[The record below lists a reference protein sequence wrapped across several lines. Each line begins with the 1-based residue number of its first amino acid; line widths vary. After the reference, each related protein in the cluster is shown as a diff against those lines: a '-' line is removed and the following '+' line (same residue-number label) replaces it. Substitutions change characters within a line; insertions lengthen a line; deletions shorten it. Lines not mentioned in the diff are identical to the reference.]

1 MPIDVL
7 MQVLSFVGAPTPLL
21 AMAVAAVRSKLQ
33 RTSHLLKAQFPTIVP
48 MRIPSSFHGHHSP
61 IVEQAASS
69 IPVAMS
75 RSEAT
80 WTSVFGGIPETV
92 IKPWKPLPRKTYLFK
107 RVNLVDAAQGAIIS
121 NVNVKIAD
129 GVIKLVEKNDPRI
142 VGLAQHLR
150 GEDDLGPV
158 TEVDLDGKFLCP
170 GLIDCH
176 VHVSSVPGELSLSS
190 AAAISDPA
198 ISLLRQPFVCSQ
210 MLSRGFTTVRDTG
223 GATLALKEA
232 IEDGVFPGP
241 RLFICNRAL
250 SQTGGHGDLRGAH
263 DHGNQGGGCC
273 GGSAGQLAVVCDG
286 VPECIRAAREQ
297 LRTGADFIKIM
308 VGGGVASPT
317 DRLTNTQFTAA
328 EVRAICDVAES
339 YGTYVTAHAYT
350 PKAIRHAIDNGV
362 KGIEHGNLID
372 ESTARYMAE
381 KGIWLTPTLVTYDAM
396 ASDEYAG
403 FLPPQNQKKNEEVLR
418 QGLKSLSIAE
428 KAGVNMCYGSDL
440 LGPLTRE
447 QSKEFGIRSVILK
460 SKQVLQAATVNA
472 AKMLGQE
479 SFLGQLKPGYAADML
494 ILNINPLNEVAALD
508 EPEKHVL
515 AVIKDGRVYVS
526 RWRKLPLD
534 ATQGEELIE

>member
-1 MPIDVL
+1 
-7 MQVLSFVGAPTPLL
+7 
-21 AMAVAAVRSKLQ
+21 
-33 RTSHLLKAQFPTIVP
+33 
-48 MRIPSSFHGHHSP
+48 
-61 IVEQAASS
+61 
-69 IPVAMS
+69 MS

-92 IKPWKPLPRKTYLFK
+92 IKPWKPPPRKTYLFK
-107 RVNLVDAAQGAIIS
+107 RANLVDTAQGAIIS

-142 VGLAQHLR
+142 AGLAHHLR

-176 VHVSSVPGELSLSS
+176 VHVSAVPGELSLSS

-232 IEDGVFPGP
+232 LDDGVFPGP

-263 DHGNQGGGCC
+263 DHGSQGGGCC

-362 KGIEHGNLID
+362 KVIEHGNLID

-403 FLPPQNQKKNEEVLR
+403 FLPPENQRKNEEVLR
-418 QGLKSLSIAE
+418 QGLKSLAVAE

-460 SKQVLQAATVNA
+460 SKQVLQSATVNA

-494 ILNINPLNEVAALD
+494 ILNVNPLNEVAALD

-515 AVIKDGRVYVS
+515 GVIKDGRVYVS
-526 RWRKLPLD
+526 RWRKLPVD
-534 ATQGEELIE
+534 STQKEELIE

>member
-1 MPIDVL
+1 
-7 MQVLSFVGAPTPLL
+7 
-21 AMAVAAVRSKLQ
+21 
-33 RTSHLLKAQFPTIVP
+33 
-48 MRIPSSFHGHHSP
+48 MRIPSLFHGHHSP
-61 IVEQAASS
+61 TVEQPIAS
-69 IPVAMS
+69 IPVTMS

-80 WTSVFGGIPETV
+80 WSSAFGGIPETV
-92 IKPWKPLPRKTYLFK
+92 TKPWKPPPRKTYLFK
-107 RVNLVDAAQGAIIS
+107 RANLVDTAQGVIIS
-121 NVNVKIAD
+121 NVNVKVAD

-142 VGLAQHLR
+142 AGLAHHLR
-150 GEDDLGPV
+150 REDDLEPV
-158 TEVDLDGKFLCP
+158 TEIDLDGKFLCP

-176 VHVSSVPGELSLSS
+176 VHVSAVPGELSLSS

-232 IEDGVFPGP
+232 LEEGVFPGP

-263 DHGNQGGGCC
+263 DHGNQVGCC
-273 GGSAGQLAVVCDG
+273 AGSAGQLAVVCDG

-350 PKAIRHAIDNGV
+350 PKAIRHAVDNGV

-372 ESTARYMAE
+372 EATARYMAE

-403 FLPPQNQKKNEEVLR
+403 FLPPENQRKNEEVLR
-418 QGLKSLSIAE
+418 QGLMSLTIAE

-460 SKQVLQAATVNA
+460 SKQVLQSATVNA

-494 ILNINPLNEVAALD
+494 ILNVNPFNEVAVLD
-508 EPEKHVL
+508 EPERHVL
-515 AVIKDGRVYVS
+515 AVMKDGRVHVS
-526 RWRKLPLD
+526 RWRKLLVD
-534 ATQGEELIE
+534 ATNKEELIE

>member
-1 MPIDVL
+1 MRVPPSL
-7 MQVLSFVGAPTPLL
+7 
-21 AMAVAAVRSKLQ
+21 
-33 RTSHLLKAQFPTIVP
+33 FPD
-48 MRIPSSFHGHHSP
+48 HHHS
-61 IVEQAASS
+61 VEQTTVY
-69 IPVAMS
+69 IPATMS

-80 WTSVFGGIPETV
+80 WTSAFGGIPETV
-92 IKPWKPLPRKTYLFK
+92 IKPWKPPPRKTYLFK
-107 RVNLVDAAQGAIIS
+107 RANLVDTAQGSIIS
-121 NVNVKIAD
+121 NVNVKIAG

-142 VGLAQHLR
+142 AGLPHLR

-176 VHVSSVPGELSLSS
+176 VHVSAVPGELSLSS
-190 AAAISDPA
+190 AVGISDPA
-198 ISLLRQPFVCSQ
+198 VSLLRQPFVCSQ

-232 IEDGVFPGP
+232 LEEGVFPGP

-263 DHGNQGGGCC
+263 DHGDQGGGGGCC
-273 GGSAGQLAVVCDG
+273 QGSAGQLAVVCDG

-308 VGGGVASPT
+308 VGGGVGSPT

-350 PKAIRHAIDNGV
+350 PKAIRHAVDNGV

-372 ESTARYMAE
+372 EATARYMAE
-381 KGIWLTPTLVTYDAM
+381 RGIWLTPTLVTYDAM

-403 FLPPQNQKKNEEVLR
+403 FLPPENQRKNEEVLR
-418 QGLKSLSIAE
+418 QGLKSLTIAE

-460 SKQVLQAATVNA
+460 NKQVLQSATVNA

-494 ILNINPLNEVAALD
+494 ILNVNPFNEVAVLD
-508 EPEKHVL
+508 EPERHVL

-526 RWRKLPLD
+526 RWRKLPVD
-534 ATQGEELIE
+534 ATQREEVIE

>member
-1 MPIDVL
+1 MRVPPSL
-7 MQVLSFVGAPTPLL
+7 
-21 AMAVAAVRSKLQ
+21 
-33 RTSHLLKAQFPTIVP
+33 FPD
-48 MRIPSSFHGHHSP
+48 HHSEEKTA
-61 IVEQAASS
+61 VY
-69 IPVAMS
+69 IPATMS

-80 WTSVFGGIPETV
+80 STSAFGGIPETV
-92 IKPWKPLPRKTYLFK
+92 IKPWKPPPRKTYLFK
-107 RVNLVDAAQGAIIS
+107 RANLVDTAQGSIIS
-121 NVNVKIAD
+121 NVNVKIAG
-129 GVIKLVEKNDPRI
+129 GVIKLVENNDPRI
-142 VGLAQHLR
+142 AGLAHLR
-150 GEDDLGPV
+150 GEDDLGQV

-176 VHVSSVPGELSLSS
+176 VHVSAVPGELSLSS
-190 AAAISDPA
+190 AVTISDLA
-198 ISLLRQPFVCSQ
+198 VSLLRQPFVCSQ

-232 IEDGVFPGP
+232 LEEGVFPGP

-263 DHGNQGGGCC
+263 DHGDQGGGGGCC
-273 GGSAGQLAVVCDG
+273 GGSASQLAVVCDG

-308 VGGGVASPT
+308 VGGGVGSPT

-328 EVRAICDVAES
+328 EVRAICDVTES

-350 PKAIRHAIDNGV
+350 PKAIRHAVDNGV

-372 ESTARYMAE
+372 EATARYMAE
-381 KGIWLTPTLVTYDAM
+381 RGIWLTPTLVTYDAM
-396 ASDEYAG
+396 ASDDYAG
-403 FLPPQNQKKNEEVLR
+403 FLPPENQRKNEEVLH
-418 QGLKSLSIAE
+418 QGLKSLTIAE

-460 SKQVLQAATVNA
+460 NKQVLQSATVNA

-494 ILNINPLNEVAALD
+494 ILDVNPFNEVAVLD
-508 EPEKHVL
+508 EPERHVL

-526 RWRKLPLD
+526 RWRKLPVD
-534 ATQGEELIE
+534 ATQREEVIE